1 MGFVAKST
9 AFIFSSLLFSWP
21 CQVLADSQ
29 GHLPGIQGKTIEEL
43 IEMTEPEGEA
53 AREKAGLLRRGEKTY
68 RQFCVHCHGERGQ
81 GKGRTS
87 PYLYPLPR
95 DVTMGVFKFRSTPS
109 NALPRDED
117 LYRTIRRG
125 VAGTAMPAWGDVLN
139 DLTLR
144 ALVEFIKTFSD
155 RFQLESPDFVMPIG
169 LEPAFDRLSIEKG
182 KVLYRELRCG
192 RCHGKEGEREGPLER
207 KLNDFWG
214 NPSRVYDL
222 RRTGFYKGGASSD
235 EVYQTLIT
243 GMDGTPMNAY
253 DYVSGD
259 ELWHLVH
266 YLQSRYL
273 QQVPESV
280 EMSETILSLRVNEN
294 LDVSPQAVVW
304 EKAPITQVK
313 LRALQSK
320 NNGTSRLSLQS
331 LRNEEKIAFRLQ
343 WSDGSPDRAG
353 PMAFQFLDGVA
364 LQFATDSAI
373 HSTYYGMGERN
384 KPVNIWH
391 WRADSSQKVVGRE
404 VVLHP
409 MELDPFREQAVEE
422 LNSSGFG
429 TLTVQSLED
438 QQVLGK
444 GIWQDSQWTVVF
456 VRELETGSPFDVHFA
471 EAGKALM
478 AVALWDGTSKEKN
491 ANKRVSFWQNLKFQ

>member
-1 MGFVAKST
+1 
-9 AFIFSSLLFSWP
+9 
-21 CQVLADSQ
+21 
-29 GHLPGIQGKTIEEL
+29 
-43 IEMTEPEGEA
+43 
-53 AREKAGLLRRGEKTY
+53 
-68 RQFCVHCHGERGQ
+68 
-81 GKGRTS
+81 
-87 PYLYPLPR
+87 
-95 DVTMGVFKFRSTPS
+95 
-109 NALPRDED
+109 
-117 LYRTIRRG
+117 
-125 VAGTAMPAWGDVLN
+125 
-139 DLTLR
+139 
-144 ALVEFIKTFSD
+144 
-155 RFQLESPDFVMPIG
+155 LESPDFVMPIG

-444 GIWQDSQWTVVF
+444 GIWQDGQWTVVF

>member
-9 AFIFSSLLFSWP
+9 VIIFSFLLFFLP
-21 CQVLADSQ
+21 CRVFADSQ

-43 IEMTEPEGEA
+43 IEMTEPEGGA
-53 AREKAGLLRRGEKTY
+53 AREKAFLLQRGEKAY

-81 GKGRTS
+81 GKGWTS

-109 NALPRDED
+109 NALPRNED
-117 LYRTIRRG
+117 LYRTIRKG
-125 VAGTAMPAWGDVLN
+125 VPGTAMPAWGDVLN

-144 ALVEFIKTFSD
+144 ALVEFIKTFTE

-169 LEPAFDRLSIEKG
+169 LEPAFGRLSIKKG

-192 RCHGKEGEREGPLER
+192 RCHGEEGEREGTLER
-207 KLNDFWG
+207 ELNDAWG

-222 RRTGFYKGGASSD
+222 RRTGLYKEGASSD

-243 GMDGTPMNAY
+243 GMDGTPMSSY

-266 YLQSRYL
+266 YLQSRHL

-404 VVLHP
+404 VVPHP
-409 MELDPFREQAVEE
+409 IELDPFREQAVEE

-444 GIWQDSQWTVVF
+444 GIWQDGQWTVVF